1 MMNAMQQRFEL
12 IQAPQNPNDAHNLS
26 AFITS
31 QFGSQ
36 GWEIV
41 SVLALGATL
50 LIVMQKP
57 FPIPN

>member
-1 MMNAMQQRFEL
+1 MTAVQQRFEL
-12 IQAPQNPNDAHNLS
+12 IQAPQNPNDAQNLS
-26 AFITS
+26 AFATS
-31 QFGSQ
+31 QFGSK

-41 SVLALGATL
+41 SVVAIGATL